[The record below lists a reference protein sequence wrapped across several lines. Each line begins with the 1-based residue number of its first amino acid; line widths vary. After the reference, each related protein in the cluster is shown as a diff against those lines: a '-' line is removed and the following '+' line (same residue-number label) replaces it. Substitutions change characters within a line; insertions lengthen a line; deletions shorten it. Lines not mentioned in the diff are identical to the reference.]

1 MADAKF
7 KPKRITMRNT
17 KKEMLQAYN
26 EMLEHL
32 KQQREAELRPE
43 AGIEEKQIKQAV
55 EVTDALSTER
65 IVQELSGLKLE
76 MGQLL
81 GQVSERLEEEVARY
95 RQVKKAV
102 EVKEQELQEIYE
114 IEKSALSLAALID
127 AQHQKR
133 EETEA
138 ELAARKEELTREIE
152 TLRAEWENEKKLHEA
167 EIKERD
173 AAEKKQRERE
183 REEYQYTFQR
193 EQQLAREQFEDEK
206 ARQEREIAY
215 RREQMEREFAE
226 REKAVAEK
234 EGELEE
240 LRQRVSAFPKEL
252 ESAVNKAVKE
262 AVQRTELEAKS
273 REELLTKQFEGE
285 RDVLT
290 TRIDSLEKTV
300 AEQSDQITKLSE
312 QTDKAHGQVQTIAI
326 KAIESAARSQ
336 PVSGTQPAATEQPR
350 APAQEKDT
358 R

>member
-1 MADAKF
+1 MADQKF
-7 KPKRITMRNT
+7 KPKRITMKNT

-32 KQQREAELRPE
+32 KQQREVQLRPE
-43 AGIEEKQIKQAV
+43 AGLEEKEIEQAV
-55 EVTDALSTER
+55 EVTDGLSTER

-76 MGQLL
+76 IGQLL
-81 GQVSERLEEEVARY
+81 GQVSERLEDEVTRY

-102 EVKEQELQEIYE
+102 EVKEQELREIYE

-138 ELAARKEELTREIE
+138 ELAARKEELTRDLE
-152 TLRAEWENEKKLHEA
+152 TLRTEWEKEKKLHEA
-167 EIKERD
+167 EVKERD
-173 AAEKKQRERE
+173 AGEKKQRERE

-226 REKAVAEK
+226 REKAVAEQ

-285 RDVLT
+285 RNVLT
-290 TRIDSLEKTV
+290 TRIESLGKTV
-300 AEQSDQITKLSE
+300 AEQSEQIAKLSE
-312 QTDKAHGQVQTIAI
+312 QADKAHGQVQTIAI
-326 KAIESAARSQ
+326 KAIEGAARSQ
-336 PVSGTQPAATEQPR
+336 PVSGSPPAAAEQPR
-350 APAQEKDT
+350 APAQEKDN